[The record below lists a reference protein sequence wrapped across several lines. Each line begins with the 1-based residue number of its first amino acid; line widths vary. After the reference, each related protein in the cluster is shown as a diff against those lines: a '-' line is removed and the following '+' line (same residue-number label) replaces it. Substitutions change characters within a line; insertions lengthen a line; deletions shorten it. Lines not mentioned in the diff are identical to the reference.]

1 MDTKEKKLFI
11 YNKINKLENHTKI
24 INFIKKNNIKYTEN
38 NKTFLINI
46 STISDELINELYIIV
61 NYDYLDSYSD
71 NNNYELYTS
80 KNNEEK
86 QDVNT
91 EVQKVNNTI
100 IKKNNEK
107 YDIFLRDFNSS
118 DKNLILLSKKYK
130 FE

>member
-11 YNKINKLENHTKI
+11 YNKINKIENHSKI
-24 INFIKKNNIKYTEN
+24 INFVKKNNIKYTEN
-38 NKTFLINI
+38 NKTLLINI

-71 NNNYELYTS
+71 NNNYEVYTD
-80 KNNEEK
+80 KNNEENE
-86 QDVNT
+86 DSNT

-100 IKKNNEK
+100 IKKNTEK
-107 YDIFLRDFNSS
+107 YNIFLRDFNSS

>member
-1 MDTKEKKLFI
+1 MNTKEKKLFI